1 MPLLNKCDLSASQFT
16 KKKISS
22 DNDELREGCSMALK
36 DALRVMVVDDM
47 SVSRGLVTQALEDIG
62 IWKVETENSGEGALK
77 KLTSNPVHLV
87 LCDYNMPGM
96 NGLQLLH
103 GLRSHS
109 ATNKIGF
116 ILVTGSPNEQ
126 MIATGKKLGLNN
138 LVKKPFTNA
147 TLKQAI
153 EMVVGR
159 IS

>member
-1 MPLLNKCDLSASQFT
+1 M
-16 KKKISS
+16 
-22 DNDELREGCSMALK
+22 GLK
-36 DALRVMVVDDM
+36 DSLRVMVVDDM
-47 SVSRGLVTQALEDIG
+47 SVSRGLITQALEDIG
-62 IWKVETENSGEGALK
+62 IWKIETHNSGQGALSQ
-77 KLTSNPVHLV
+77 LVSNPVHLV

-103 GLRSHS
+103 GLRTNN
-109 ATNKIGF
+109 ATQKIGF

-126 MIATGKKLGLNN
+126 MVAQGRQLGLNN

>member
-1 MPLLNKCDLSASQFT
+1 
-16 KKKISS
+16 
-22 DNDELREGCSMALK
+22 MALK

-47 SVSRGLVTQALEDIG
+47 SVSRGLITQALEDIG
-62 IWKVETENSGEGALK
+62 IWKIETQNSGQGALAQ
-77 KLTSNPVHLV
+77 LVTNPVHLV

-103 GLRSHS
+103 GLRTNS
-109 ATNKIGF
+109 ATQKIGF

-126 MIATGKKLGLNN
+126 MIAMGKKLGLNN
-138 LVKKPFTNA
+138 LVKKPFTNE
-147 TLKQAI
+147 TLKKSI